1 MSSSSLLLTGV
12 GGYVATGSSF
22 NPVSD
27 WSLPPLHAFSTAD
40 SYWIPPA
47 DTGSVSSWRNAG
59 SAVKGAYIGAKGLVL
74 PGLITDYATTPDS
87 AALDITG
94 DITIV
99 ADVTA
104 TDWTPAAN
112 SSPIGKTDGSG
123 LDASWAMTVTTTGY
137 LRLYWTT
144 DGSTTTTKD
153 STVPLNVENGTRQR
167 IGITLDVDNG
177 ASGHDVKFWTS
188 SDGVTWT
195 QLGST
200 VTTAGTTSIYS
211 GPDPVWF
218 GRASTNLW
226 SGTIHRAK
234 IYSGIHDLNA
244 DTGGTLALDANFE
257 SATEDS
263 TSFTESSSNAATI
276 TINSVPRAA
285 HINANGLAL
294 QGNTTTARTDCAII
308 ADNAVTRPT
317 GDMEV
322 IVKATATD
330 WTPAAG
336 KVLVLSGS
344 NDAHSDINWYLYY
357 NTGGTLTFH
366 RPAGATA
373 RMFNSSVATGI
384 ADGATKW
391 IKVTYDQDNGAG
403 NSECKFYLSDDGST
417 WAQLGTTQTYA
428 STAAGNSNTTG
439 ITIGQAA
446 VTAVGHAGTIHR
458 VIAKD
463 GIDGTTFL
471 DADFE
476 SATPNVSQFTESS
489 SNALT
494 VTINSS
500 IDQEQSTGSRQPTF
514 DAANSSYNNAPTV
527 HFATD
532 DALVSDITDIAQP
545 YYMVVIGSVD
555 TAGVA
560 SDLFMG
566 YGAATGNGLY
576 EYSGG
581 GYGSAIGA
589 TYALG
594 GTSNTSPHL
603 IRAGNNGELSSVI
616 VDESPAAFGTVTG
629 SITVLSLGAGNN
641 GVSTFGYNL
650 TGDIHTA
657 LVFASDP
664 SLQPEWEDFKA
675 YVESTIAI
683 DVTPAASTLQ
693 APTLLDS
700 ALYSPTNT
708 CTSASISPTANS
720 LLIITCVTGTTTG
733 TFAFSSTTLSGIQ
746 SMGMIQQSSG
756 NERVGIL
763 WAKLGSSPGTGT
775 ITINGFGSP
784 GTTRAAMHVM
794 EVVGAQRI
802 RQTQIGTTTSATPS
816 ITLPYTPEAASLV
829 IGAIG
834 LYGTTIAAG
843 TNFTEL
849 AENNANRALETE
861 YDLTSATT
869 SVSWSL
875 GASTLVAMAA
885 IEVTDE

>member
-1 MSSSSLLLTGV
+1 MSLVLMGTMAGA
-12 GGYVATGSSF
+12 GATVAAPTF

-40 SYWIPPA
+40 SYWTPPA
-47 DTGSVSSWRNAG
+47 DGGAVSSWRNAG
-59 SAVKGAYIGAKGLVL
+59 SAAKGAYIGAKGLVCI
-74 PGLITDYATTPDS
+74 GLITDYASTPDS
-87 AALDITG
+87 SALDITG
-94 DITIV
+94 DITVV

-104 TDWTPAAN
+104 QDWTPAAN
-112 SSPIGKTDGSG
+112 ISPFAKVGTSQNSYA
-123 LDASWAMTVTTTGY
+123 LTLLTTGF

-144 DGSTTTTKD
+144 DGSTSTTRD
-153 STVPLNVENGTRQR
+153 STVKVDVLDGERLQ
-167 IGITLDVDNG
+167 IAATLDVDNG
-177 ASGHDVKFWTS
+177 AAGHDVKFWTS
-188 SDGVTWT
+188 TDGVTWT

-200 VTTAGTTSIYS
+200 VTTAGTTSIFSSTSLLY
-211 GPDPVWF
+211 F
-218 GRASTNLW
+218 GRSEASNFW
-226 SGTIHRAK
+226 IGTIHRAK
-234 IYSGIHDLNA
+234 IYNGIRDLNA
-244 DTGGTLALDANFE
+244 DTGGTLVLDANFE
-257 SATEDS
+257 AATEDA
-263 TSFTESSSNAATI
+263 TSFTESSSNAATV

-317 GDMEV
+317 GDMEL

-336 KVLVLSGS
+336 KVLVLSGD
-344 NDAHSDINWYLYY
+344 NGAYATINWYLYY
-357 NTGGTLTFH
+357 NATGTLTFA
-366 RPAGATA
+366 RPTGGTG
-373 RMFNSSVATGI
+373 RLFTSSVATGL

-391 IKVTYDQDNGAG
+391 IKVVYDQDNGAG
-403 NSECKFYLSDDGST
+403 NAECKFYLSDDGSS
-417 WAQLGTTQTYA
+417 WSQLGTTQTYA
-428 STAAGNSNTTG
+428 STLAGNSNTAG
-439 ITIGQAA
+439 ITIGHSYSG
-446 VTAVGHAGTIHR
+446 TFPHTGTIHR

-494 VTINSS
+494 VLINSS
-500 IDQEQSTGSRQPTF
+500 LDQKQTTGSRQPSF
-514 DAANSSYNNAPTV
+514 DAVNANYNGAPTV

-545 YYMVVIGSVD
+545 YYMVVIGNVA

-560 SDLFMG
+560 SDVFLG
-566 YGAATGNGLY
+566 YGASTGNGLY
-576 EYSGG
+576 EFSGG
-581 GYGSAIGA
+581 GYGSAISS

-603 IRAGNNGELSSVI
+603 IRAGNNGAMSNI
-616 VDESPAAFGTVTG
+616 MIDESPAAFGGVTG
-629 SITVLSLGAGNN
+629 SITVLSLGAGNS
-641 GVSTFGYNL
+641 GVSTFGYHL

-657 LVFASDP
+657 LVFKSDP

-675 YVESTIAI
+675 YVESSIAI
-683 DVTPAASTLQ
+683 DVTPTPAALQ

-708 CTSASISPTANS
+708 CTSASISPTADS
-720 LLIITCVTGTTTG
+720 LLIITCVSGATAGTY
-733 TFAFSSTTLSGIQ
+733 AFSATTLSNI
-746 SMGMIQQSSG
+746 SSWGMIQQSSG

-763 WAKLGSSPGTGT
+763 WAKITGSPGTGT
-775 ITINGFGSP
+775 ISITGFGSP

-794 EVVGAQRI
+794 EVVGAKDI
-802 RQTQIGTTTSATPS
+802 RQTKIGTTTATTPS
-816 ITLPYTPEAASLV
+816 ITLDYTPLASSLV
-829 IGAIG
+829 VGAIG
-834 LYGTTIAAG
+834 LYGVTIPPG

-849 AENNANRALETE
+849 SESNSNRALETE
-861 YDLTSATT
+861 YDLTDATT
-869 SVSWSL
+869 TVSWNL
-875 GASTLVAMAA
+875 GASTLCCMAA
-885 IEVTDE
+885 IEVTD

>member
-1 MSSSSLLLTGV
+1 MGTMAGQSTAST
-12 GGYVATGSSF
+12 F

-40 SYWIPPA
+40 TYWTPPA
-47 DTGSVSSWRNAG
+47 DGGSVSSWRNAG

-74 PGLITDYATTPDS
+74 PGITGNYASTPDA

-99 ADVTA
+99 AKVT
-104 TDWTPAAN
+104 TSDWTPAI
-112 SSPIGKTDGSG
+112 SFIPIGKNNTTTQRSYHLAVITTGELRLTWSTTGSDAPLETSTVATGFADGSTHWIAGTLDVNDGSG
-123 LDASWAMTVTTTGY
+123 NHV
-137 LRLYWTT
+137 
-144 DGSTTTTKD
+144 
-153 STVPLNVENGTRQR
+153 
-167 IGITLDVDNG
+167 
-177 ASGHDVKFWTS
+177 VKFWTS
-188 SDGVTWT
+188 DDGTTWT
-195 QLGST
+195 QLGTT
-200 VTTAGTTSIYS
+200 VTTAGTTSIWA
-211 GPDPVWF
+211 GTEPLTIGGVV
-218 GRASTNLW
+218 
-226 SGTIHRAK
+226 SGTSSLLTGTVHRAQ
-234 IYSGIHDLNA
+234 IYSGVRDFSG
-244 DTGGTLALDANFE
+244 TPSGGTLAFDADFE
-257 SATEDS
+257 AATEDA
-263 TSFTESSSNAATI
+263 TSFTESSSNAATV

-344 NDAHSDINWYLYY
+344 NGANPDINWYLYY
-357 NTGGTLTFH
+357 NTGGTLTFS
-366 RPAGATA
+366 RPSGATA
-373 RMFNSSVATGI
+373 RVFTSSAATGI
-384 ADGATKW
+384 TDGASKW

-403 NSECKFYLSDDGST
+403 NAECKFYLSDDGST
-417 WAQLGTTQTYA
+417 WTQLGTTQTYA

-446 VTAVGHAGTIHR
+446 VSAVGHAGTIHR

-500 IDQEQSTGSRQPTF
+500 IDQKQTTGSKQPTY
-514 DAANSSYNNAPTV
+514 DAANANYNNAPTV

-532 DALVSDITDIAQP
+532 DVLVADITDIAQP

-560 SDLFMG
+560 SDVFMG

-603 IRAGNNGELSSVI
+603 IRAGNNGALSSVI

-664 SLQPEWEDFKA
+664 SLQPEWEDFKS

-733 TFAFSSTTLSGIQ
+733 TFAFSSTTLSGIK

-763 WAKLGSSPGTGT
+763 WARLGSSPGTGT
-775 ITINGFGSP
+775 ITITGFGSP
-784 GTTRAAMHVM
+784 GTTRAAMQVM

-802 RQTQIGTTTSATPS
+802 RQTKTGTTTSTTPS
-816 ITLPYTPEAASLV
+816 ITLDYTPEAASLV

-834 LYGTTIAAG
+834 WFGGAMTAG

-849 AENNANRALETE
+849 AENSGGNRMLETE

-869 SVSWSL
+869 TVSWSL